1 MLETDEFRAIW
12 TDFRINKI
20 ISRLLGWLEESP
32 RRLPEFI
39 QGLVSL
45 GVMELGTETA
55 EIGR

>member
-12 TDFRINKI
+12 TDFRINKMI
-20 ISRLLGWLEESP
+20 GRLLGWLEGSP
-32 RRLPEFI
+32 RRLPEFK

>member
-20 ISRLLGWLEESP
+20 ISRLLGWLEGSP
-32 RRLPEFI
+32 RRLPEFK